1 MTILQHRRCQ
11 ILGFIPLTAII
22 DVIADVTATPEK
34 APKLVTTRTPT
45 EIVTNLAWKPDVHD
59 WSALSFAKLKFTAPP
74 ADPANPAHME
84 IDVVIRTPIG
94 GGNPDATVHGH
105 LRTFDLELVSVI
117 VLHFKSVGFTAQPG
131 KKLDLTADLATPP
144 VEFTGDLSF
153 LNQLQKLI
161 PSSGFSDPPSVDVTS
176 TGVTVGYSLAIPS
189 VGVGV
194 FSVENIRFS
203 AALELSFVGVRFCF
217 RCFQRA
223 GASVPVTVSRWRAD
237 FRPSQDPMVE
247 MLRRRSNS
255 APTSPRSGG
264 GERHRP
270 HHGACI

>member
-1 MTILQHRRCQ
+1 MAFGGDKTGGLATPNLNVGGLSRSHGTVSGAGAALDTFAGGKFDPADYFGSIADAK

-22 DVIADVTATPEK
+22 DVIPDVTATPEK

-59 WSALSFAKLKFTAPP
+59 WSALSFAKLRFTAPP

-161 PSSGFSDPPSVDVTS
+161 P
-176 TGVTVGYSLAIPS
+176 
-189 VGVGV
+189 
-194 FSVENIRFS
+194 
-203 AALELSFVGVRFCF
+203 
-217 RCFQRA
+217 RA
-223 GASVPVTVSRWRAD
+223 GFPIRRAWTSL
-237 FRPSQDPMVE
+237 RP
-247 MLRRRSNS
+247 
-255 APTSPRSGG
+255 A
-264 GERHRP
+264 
-270 HHGACI
+270 